1 MHGGVKLIMV
11 KQYLDIESEPTDKS
25 TYAYLV
31 SLDVPIDTNGNFTT
45 VYMTNAYRDIA
56 VNLLGSGYPDTIFL
70 RLGHLLSIGK
80 ITEDLNLNTN
90 GTNITLAGADQTF
103 ISSYLSYPGFSHTV
117 TIRICRIYSDDS
129 SINDITIIFSGY
141 IDSYS
146 ISEDSSSGTSTLSLK
161 ATNQFSTFNRQS
173 GRRLNDDDQQ
183 SLYPDD
189 RGLMY
194 TGELI
199 DDLKWGESDV

>member
-1 MHGGVKLIMV
+1 MPIRKEYV
-11 KQYLDIESEPTDKS
+11 DIESEPQDKS

-31 SLDVPIDTNGNFTT
+31 SLNVPIDNNGNFTT

-56 VNLLGSGYPDTIFL
+56 LNLGGTGAPATIFL

-80 ITEDLNLNTN
+80 MTEDLNLNTN
-90 GTNITLAGADQTF
+90 GTTITLAGADQTF
-103 ISSYLSYPGFSHTV
+103 ISSYLSYPGFSHEV
-117 TIRICRIYSDDS
+117 TIRICRIFSSDS
-129 SINDITIIFSGY
+129 SVNDYTIIFSGF

-146 ISEDSSSGTSTLSLK
+146 ITEDSNSGTSTLTLK
-161 ATNQFSTFNRQS
+161 ATNHFSVFNRQS

-183 SLYPDD
+183 SIYPDD

>member
-1 MHGGVKLIMV
+1 MHGGVNLIMV
-11 KQYLDIESEPTDKS
+11 KQYRDIESIAQDKS
-25 TYAYLV
+25 TYFYLV
-31 SLDVPIDTNGNFTT
+31 SLDVPIDNNGNSTT
-45 VYMTNAYRDIA
+45 VHMTNAYRDIA
-56 VNLLGSGYPDTIFL
+56 VNLLGSGYPDTVFL

-80 ITEDLNLNTN
+80 ITEDLNVNTS
-90 GTNITLAGADQTF
+90 GTTITLAGADQTF
-103 ISSYLSYPGFSHTV
+103 ISSYLSYPGFSHKV
-117 TIRICRIYSDDS
+117 TIRIGRIYSADS
-129 SINDITIIFSGY
+129 SLHDITIIFSGF

-161 ATNQFSTFNRQS
+161 ATNQFSVFNRQS

-183 SLYPDD
+183 SIYPGD